1 MNRGYDWLVT
11 RLAVPA
17 VIWLV
22 PTIWVVSLSFQP
34 NEVLVRTTSSTAQ
47 GVLPIPFTAE
57 NDGALVTHGQT
68 PWWILHSMIVSL
80 GMTFGVRLVSTTGG

>member
-34 NEVLVRTTSSTAQ
+34 NEVLVRTTSSTAL
-47 GVLPIPFTAE
+47 GVCRSRSRPRTTA
-57 NDGALVTHGQT
+57 
-68 PWWILHSMIVSL
+68 PWSL
-80 GMTFGVRLVSTTGG
+80 KGKRRGGFCIR